1 MTTLPPQSSG
11 PFQPAFRPVPPPP
24 TPEGGM
30 ALVAQSEESYYSVP
44 QAQSEPE
51 PTLEQNEESKPV
63 STKPKR
69 KRLNP
74 DSLWTLGIAVT
85 LVFMLIAASFIASFA
100 AIYDVAEYTGVP
112 AEWRWV
118 FPVFID
124 IAIAAYTI
132 SLFIFR
138 ANKRPILMTMIGLL
152 LFASLSVLANVA
164 HVLAYWDGTLP
175 DYRAWI
181 GVALAASAPIGVL
194 LASEEIARLAF
205 VQVDEDE

>member
-1 MTTLPPQSSG
+1 MSTPQTPASG
-11 PFQPAFRPVPPPP
+11 PFQPAARPVPPPP
-24 TPEGGM
+24 TPQTGM
-30 ALVAQSEESYYSVP
+30 ARVVDEGEIEQEYNDIPVP
-44 QAQSEPE
+44 PAIVEPALTE
-51 PTLEQNEESKPV
+51 KPV
-63 STKPKR
+63 KKKR
-69 KRLNP
+69 KHKRLNP
-74 DSLWTLGIAVT
+74 DSIWTLAIAVF
-85 LVFMLIAASFIASFA
+85 LVFSLIAASFIASFA
-100 AIYDVAEYTGVP
+100 AIYEVAEYTGVA

-138 ANKRPILMTMIGLL
+138 ANKRPIFMTLVGLI
-152 LFASLSVLANVA
+152 LFASLSVLANIA

-175 DYRAWI
+175 DYRAWM

-205 VQVDEDE
+205 VEVDEE

>member
-1 MTTLPPQSSG
+1 
-11 PFQPAFRPVPPPP
+11 VPPPP
-24 TPEGGM
+24 AHQDGI
-30 ALVAQSEESYYSVP
+30 ARVVADEEMDAQRYDISEQSFSPVLPSESS
-44 QAQSEPE
+44 
-51 PTLEQNEESKPV
+51 
-63 STKPKR
+63 PKKKR
-69 KRLNP
+69 RRLNP
-74 DSLWTLGIAVT
+74 DSIWTLIVAVV
-85 LVFMLIAASFIASFA
+85 LVFSLIAASFIASFA
-100 AIYDVAEYTGVP
+100 AIYEVAEYTGVS

-138 ANKRPILMTMIGLL
+138 ANKRPIFMTLVGLI
-152 LFASLSVLANVA
+152 LFAGLSVFANVV

-175 DYRAWI
+175 DYRAWM

-205 VQVDEDE
+205 VEIDEDE

>member
-1 MTTLPPQSSG
+1 MSMPQLPSG
-11 PFQPAFRPVPPPP
+11 PFQPATKPVPPPP
-24 TPEGGM
+24 PAPTYGM
-30 ALVAQSEESYYSVP
+30 ANVVSEPDYEERVEPLTPTAVMSVP
-44 QAQSEPE
+44 PVEP
-51 PTLEQNEESKPV
+51 K
-63 STKPKR
+63 KKH

-74 DSLWTLGIAVT
+74 DSLWTLGVAVF
-85 LVFMLIAASFIASFA
+85 LVFSLIAASFIASFA
-100 AIYDVAEYTGVP
+100 AIYDVAEYTGVA

-138 ANKRPILMTMIGLL
+138 ANKKPIFMTLVGLI
-152 LFASLSVLANVA
+152 LFASLSVLANIA

-175 DYRAWI
+175 DYRAWM

-205 VQVDEDE
+205 VEVDEE